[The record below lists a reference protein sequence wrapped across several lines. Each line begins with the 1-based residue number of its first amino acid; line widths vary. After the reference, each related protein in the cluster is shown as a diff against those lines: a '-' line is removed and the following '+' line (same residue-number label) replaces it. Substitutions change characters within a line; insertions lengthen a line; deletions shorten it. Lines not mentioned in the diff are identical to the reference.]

1 MANTVRSLP
10 CPITA
15 LAACMHHTPLPGRAT
30 SGILY
35 QWPVDAQQSQ
45 LSCAERPFA
54 AACFSLL
61 GPVASVCLTKVHM
74 GPLQLLVSAPDQ
86 HSHTWPLHTPEML
99 NLYAPAT
106 YPRQQ
111 QPAAVVTSCL
121 TCLLHA
127 VLRSAL
133 FTYPYLPL
141 AVSAVFP
148 LCAGSGLQWWLVA
161 SPPPHWARAR
171 AQPQWGCARRWERT
185 STERCDAYLAAG
197 LSSSHIL
204 TSEHILSSIDLSGP
218 AQQAMLCSCP
228 AV

>member
-35 QWPVDAQQSQ
+35 QWPVDAQQFQ

-74 GPLQLLVSAPDQ
+74 GPLQLLVPAPDQ

-99 NLYAPAT
+99 NLSAPAT

-133 FTYPYLPL
+133 FACPYLPL
-141 AVSAVFP
+141 AVCCFPALCWVWAAVVVGGISPTP
-148 LCAGSGLQWWLVA
+148 LGEGKSTTTVGLCQAL
-161 SPPPHWARAR
+161 
-171 AQPQWGCARRWERT
+171 G
-185 STERCDAYLAAG
+185 AYLNRKVRR
-197 LSSSHIL
+197 
-204 TSEHILSSIDLSGP
+204 ILSSGS
-218 AQQAMLCSCP
+218 
-228 AV
+228 